1 MTRGSLE
8 MWCELRGAGRRGMRG
23 WEEGMGWWWIAGMFF
38 LLLGCCGTL
47 PAKSASTSSSI
58 PLTQLPPRMPGIKEK
73 FLLHKEEELLKENGM
88 TKKTGG
94 KADGGE
100 KPVLGC
106 HPQPL
111 SRASS
116 PAAEL
121 EERVLEQAWGNK
133 KPEREEKANRRY
145 HMRVPGRE
153 FGRFSTA

>member
-1 MTRGSLE
+1 
-8 MWCELRGAGRRGMRG
+8 
-23 WEEGMGWWWIAGMFF
+23 MGWWWIAGMFF

-58 PLTQLPPRMPGIKEK
+58 PLTQPPSPRMPGIKEK
-73 FLLHKEEELLKENGM
+73 FLLHKEEELLKENGI

-94 KADGGE
+94 KADGGG